1 MTKQYISN
9 LIKMIYTILKEAI
22 HGFID
27 DNAIKLSASLSYYTI
42 FSLPPLLINAIY
54 FFGLFFGEEAV
65 SGEIFWQI
73 NAINSVI
80 ITFFMSK
87 IFCSLK
93 YCTKVQ
99 HLTAIDIQEII
110 KHVKLSQNNNFAAI
124 VGVTV
129 FIIGASGVFHEMQSS
144 IDFILGLKAKPK
156 NGFLGFLQKRL
167 LSFSMIGSF
176 IFLLLVCLIIN
187 TIVDII
193 NKNLISLLPKI
204 KGLFYSLNM
213 SIVFIVILFLF
224 AIIFKLLPDA
234 KIKWKYT
241 MAGASCSTFLFM
253 IGKFAISAYIGISDI
268 ASIYGAAGSVI
279 IILIWVY
286 YSAIILY
293 FGAEI
298 VKAYENYNN
307 ATIIPNDFSVKVK
320 TIEIEIPKK

>member
-9 LIKMIYTILKEAI
+9 AIKMIYTILKEAI

-42 FSLPPLLINAIY
+42 FSLPPLLIIVIY

-73 NAINSVI
+73 NGWVG
-80 ITFFMSK
+80 K
-87 IFCSLK
+87 
-93 YCTKVQ
+93 Q
-99 HLTAIDIQEII
+99 TAIDIQEII
-110 KHVKLSQNNNFAAI
+110 KHVKLSQNNNFATI
-124 VGVTV
+124 VGVTI

-156 NGFLGFLQKRL
+156 NGFLGFLKKRL

-187 TIVDII
+187 TLVDII

-204 KGLFYSLNM
+204 KGLFYSVNM
-213 SIVFIVILFLF
+213 CIVFIVIMFLF
-224 AIIFKLLPDA
+224 ALIFKLLPDA

-241 MAGASCSTFLFM
+241 MAGSSCSTFLFM
-253 IGKFAISAYIGISDI
+253 IGKFAITAYIGISDI

-320 TIEIEIPKK
+320 TIEIEIPK